1 MILEYLNVF
10 RKIDVKFDEIW
21 LVNRKYFI
29 EVEASL
35 LELALNLNGLYKY
48 WVKFEE
54 KRVRKLILLWVYCK
68 TEKRSLKNSEKK
80 LI

>member
-29 EVEASL
+29 EV
-35 LELALNLNGLYKY
+35 
-48 WVKFEE
+48 
-54 KRVRKLILLWVYCK
+54 
-68 TEKRSLKNSEKK
+68 
-80 LI
+80 

>member
-1 MILEYLNVF
+1 MIFEYLNAF

-48 WVKFEE
+48 WVDL
-54 KRVRKLILLWVYCK
+54 KRREC
-68 TEKRSLKNSEKK
+68 EN
-80 LI
+80 